1 MKLIAF
7 LVRYLSAAA
16 VERERG
22 QFDHVSPFDGSY
34 ITLDCL
40 PDCMLAFEQD
50 MIKCEGLEAQEEFR
64 CITSGFKVM
73 AECLG
78 GCIPDIKQ

>member
-1 MKLIAF
+1 MKLIALLF
-7 LVRYLSAAA
+7 GYLSAAA

-22 QFDHVSPFDGSY
+22 QFDHLSSFDGYY
-34 ITLDCL
+34 ITLGCL

-50 MIKCEGLEAQEEFR
+50 MIKCEGLEAQEEVR

-78 GCIPDIKQ
+78 GCIPEIKL